1 MKTRKCKVLVVGAGP
16 GGYVAA
22 IRSTQLG
29 MDTVIVEVK
38 ELAVHVGRGCIPSKA
53 MIHAPQI
60 PRFSKARKEGGH
72 MGISIP
78 GPAELVAALKGWKDD
93 IVDRLN
99 KGVEHLLKAAGAE
112 LITGWAEFK
121 DAKTVVVGDTQ
132 IEAEFVILA
141 NGSVPIELPFMKYGD
156 GIISSREA
164 LDIGEIRTPSRG
176 WWRIHRS
183 GTRNYTQNAWYRSNN
198 C

>member
-1 MKTRKCKVLVVGAGP
+1 MLPQSDLRNQEWTRSLQK
-16 GGYVAA
+16 
-22 IRSTQLG
+22 
-29 MDTVIVEVK
+29 VK
-38 ELAVHVGRGCIPSKA
+38 ELEELVLIRGCIPSKA
-53 MIHAPQI
+53 MIHAAHK
-60 PRFSKARKEGGH
+60 FHDLAKHAKEGGH

-78 GPAELVAALKGWKDD
+78 GPAELKMAELKGWKDD

-132 IEAEFVILA
+132 IEAENVILA

-156 GIISSREA
+156 GVISSREA
-164 LDIGEIRTPSRG
+164 LDIDEKLEHQSLLEEATLV
-176 WWRIHRS
+176 
-183 GTRNYTQNAWYRSNN
+183 SNQE
-198 C
+198 